1 MTISEK
7 LRTEYKLIYEAM
19 AEVTLLLQKIETLET
34 SAEQSR
40 HLVEEFQKSVVT
52 YRKVVEQLPQR
63 IFFKDLTLVYV
74 VCNNMYAN
82 DLNIT
87 PGEISGKSD
96 HDFFPRELAEKIIAV
111 EKEIL
116 HSGVKK
122 EGEEKYV
129 VSGQELTVFATKTPV
144 RNDNGNVIGLQVALQ
159 DITED
164 KRQAEN
170 QALQIKNLEDLLCQ
184 EKAINDTLRNDLNSM
199 TAQLDQLEAESKE
212 VQGNLKNE
220 MALRDA
226 EIENLKTALQQETKE
241 RKDTGEL
248 LRKSFYEIHCL
259 INSAQHLMAT
269 SSTES
274 GDKRP

>member
-7 LRTEYKLIYEAM
+7 LRTEYKLIYEAL
-19 AEVTLLLQKIETLET
+19 AEVTPLLHKIETLET

-40 HLVEEFQKSVVT
+40 HLVEEFRKSVVT

-63 IFFKDLTLVYV
+63 VFFKDLTLVYV
-74 VCNNMYAN
+74 VCNDIYAS
-82 DLNIT
+82 DLNIK

-96 HDFFPRELAEKIIAV
+96 YDFFPRELAEKIIAV

-129 VSGQELTVFATKTPV
+129 VSGQELTVFATKTPI
-144 RNDNGNVIGLQVALQ
+144 RNDNGDVIGLQVVLQ

-164 KRQAEN
+164 KQRAEN
-170 QALQIKNLEDLLCQ
+170 QALQIKNLEDLLSQ

-199 TAQLDQLEAESKE
+199 NAQRNQLEAYNEDMQEYINKE
-212 VQGNLKNE
+212 IAARDNE
-220 MALRDA
+220 IDRLNHAFRRETAVRKATADVLLNSFSQ
-226 EIENLKTALQQETKE
+226 IEN
-241 RKDTGEL
+241 
-248 LRKSFYEIHCL
+248 IM
-259 INSAQHLMAT
+259 NSVKKNIGLPHIDEQ
-269 SSTES
+269 
-274 GDKRP
+274 